1 MIRELTMEMLIE
13 ICSSSEDIELNVGD
27 VSGMNEYSATEILIN
42 LYSSSK
48 KIDVNSKDDF
58 TIKLLYYSVKEILTT
73 CFKNGY
79 DLSGL
84 DENIVNIAL
93 LYWEGL
99 WQGNDDVS
107 CECIDEEGREVSIR
121 LIQEDHYDQ
130 HMEENDPEEY
140 ESLSDVKYYVS
151 GAYMWIEWCI
161 YVD

>member
-1 MIRELTMEMLIE
+1 MIRDLTVEMLMD
-13 ICSSSEDIELNVGD
+13 ICFSSEDI
-27 VSGMNEYSATEILIN
+27 
-42 LYSSSK
+42 
-48 KIDVNSKDDF
+48 DVNTSDDS
-58 TIKLLYYSVKEILTT
+58 TVKSFYHQVKQVLTT

-151 GAYMWIEWCI
+151 GAYMWIE
-161 YVD
+161 VN